1 MKKQEK
7 NTKKTNPVSP
17 IELHFRKAEKIDKL
31 NAKIGHIDT
40 KIALLINQRAKVF
53 SELMEWPMR
62 LTQSELISIISDVT
76 TLLGDALAKHVE
88 LTETALTG
96 SSVGVDLQKKKL
108 AALQSKL
115 AATKKVMAKLKDASK
130 RKKELEQASRKRR

>member
-1 MKKQEK
+1 
-7 NTKKTNPVSP
+7 
-17 IELHFRKAEKIDKL
+17 
-31 NAKIGHIDT
+31 
-40 KIALLINQRAKVF
+40 
-53 SELMEWPMR
+53 MR

-96 SSVGVDLQKKKL
+96 SGVGVDLQKKKL